1 METKSLK
8 SLAMKVLQGNCKVN
22 FQENVSFHAEKLEED
37 KFPDEETKYRYKDC
51 SAIIEHEGGLSRDQA
66 DKYTWCREVCMLT
79 KGQAELCERVKPCP
93 KYSEGGQK

>member
-22 FQENVSFHAEKLEED
+22 CQKKVSFHVEKLEEE
-37 KFPDEETKYRYKDC
+37 KFPDEATRSRYKEY
-51 SAIIEHEGGLSRDQA
+51 STIMEHEGGLSRDQA
-66 DKYTWCREVCMLT
+66 DKYAWCWEVCMLT

-93 KYSEGGQK
+93 KYSAGGRK